1 MWTAT
6 ILSKSL
12 NKVGRSIYVNI
23 EFSNG
28 TDTFNNQFTFP
39 LYTTIDSMKRVI
51 KEYIEE
57 LEAGETLA
65 DTIST
70 GILDTTSVVT
80 QPTVDEVEFREW
92 MKKKIKLEKVQG
104 LVDLG
109 VLTGTE
115 QQVVTFRQEV
125 KNGFKISF
133 LALM

>member
-80 QPTVDEVEFREW
+80 QPTVDEVGFREW